1 MSSPAAER
9 RERLVEVWKEASG
22 CTQCPLHET
31 RTNVVFGAGN
41 ADASLMF
48 VGEAPGA
55 DEDRTGM
62 PFVGRAGRLLDEL
75 LAGVGIDREEVF
87 IANVLKCRPPD
98 NRDPSP
104 DEIAECRPFLERQVE
119 LIQPE
124 IICSLGNFA
133 TKLLS
138 GEPTGITKVHG
149 NPRSVMIGD
158 SEVTL
163 LPMYHPA
170 AGLRSP
176 TYLDGLKEDFAG
188 IPALLA
194 AGGGG

>member
-1 MSSPAAER
+1 M
-9 RERLVEVWKEASG
+9 VEVWRQASG
-22 CTQCPLHET
+22 CTKCPLHET
-31 RTNVVFGAGN
+31 RTSVVFGAGDSD
-41 ADASLMF
+41 ADLMF

-75 LAGVGIDREEVF
+75 LAGIGIPREEVF

-98 NRDPSP
+98 NRDPARE
-104 DEIAECRPFLERQVE
+104 EIDECRPFLERQVE

-149 NPRSVMIGD
+149 EPRIVMIGD

-163 LPMYHPA
+163 LPMFHPA

-176 TYLDGLKEDFAG
+176 TYLDSLKTDFAK
-188 IPALLA
+188 IPSLLA
-194 AGGGG
+194 GGV